1 MKSLIKKLMTK
12 FVHWLDPKL
21 DRFRTPKKKTPYTPK
36 TEKDLIGILQR
47 TPSDILTETQ
57 RIAIAS
63 SMSYQ
68 TVPVSKIMAKAE
80 HVVSLHEDDV
90 LGALTLDRLFKT
102 GLTVFPVFDKSEQIV
117 GVLRTDSID
126 PLKTVE
132 NATKLSDC
140 IDRNICYV
148 RGDYSL
154 DMLLSAFIRTNNNF
168 CIVVDHDGKIIGY
181 VTLDMFIVKFF
192 GEEIIDNFNLDADRI
207 AVSRRT
213 EK

>member
-1 MKSLIKKLMTK
+1 MTK

-36 TEKDLIGILQR
+36 TEKDLVGILQR

-181 VTLDMFIVKFF
+181 VTLDMFIAKFF

>member
-1 MKSLIKKLMTK
+1 MTK

-36 TEKDLIGILQR
+36 TEKDLVGILQR

>member
-1 MKSLIKKLMTK
+1 MTR
-12 FVHWLDPKL
+12 FVRWLDPKL
-21 DRFRTPKKKTPYTPK
+21 DRFRAPKKKTPYTPK
-36 TEKDLIGILQR
+36 TEKDLVGVLQR
-47 TPSDILTETQ
+47 TPSDILSEVQ

-80 HVVSLHEDDV
+80 HVISLHEDDA

-102 GLTVFPVFDKSEQIV
+102 GLSVFPVFDKTEQVV

-132 NATKLSDC
+132 NATKLADC

-168 CIVVDHDGKIIGY
+168 CIVVDHNGKIIGY
-181 VTLDMFIVKFF
+181 VTLAMFITKFF
-192 GEEIIDNFNLDADRI
+192 GEEIIDSFDLDADI
-207 AVSRRT
+207 HAVARRT

>member
-1 MKSLIKKLMTK
+1 MTK

-21 DRFRTPKKKTPYTPK
+21 DRFRAPKKKTPYTPK
-36 TEKDLIGILQR
+36 NEKELVGVLQR
-47 TPSDILTETQ
+47 TPEDILTETQ

-63 SMSYQ
+63 AMSYQ
-68 TVPVSKIMAKAE
+68 TIPVSRIMDKAE
-80 HVVSLHEDDV
+80 HVISLHEDDV

-102 GLTVFPVFDKSEQIV
+102 GLTVFPVFDKTEQIV

-126 PLKTVE
+126 PLKVVQD
-132 NATKLSDC
+132 ATKLADC

-168 CIVVDHDGKIIGY
+168 AIVVDHNGKITGY
-181 VTLDMFIVKFF
+181 VTLAMFITKFF
-192 GEEIIDNFNLDADRI
+192 GEEIIDSFSLDADKI

>member
-1 MKSLIKKLMTK
+1 MTR
-12 FVHWLDPKL
+12 FVRWLDPKL
-21 DRFRTPKKKTPYTPK
+21 DRFRAPKKKTPYTPK
-36 TEKDLIGILQR
+36 TEKDLVGVLQR
-47 TPSDILTETQ
+47 TPSDILSEVQ

-80 HVVSLHEDDV
+80 HVVSLHEDDA

-102 GLTVFPVFDKSEQIV
+102 GLSVFPVFDKTEQVV

-132 NATKLSDC
+132 NATKLADC

-168 CIVVDHDGKIIGY
+168 CIVVDHNGKIIGY
-181 VTLDMFIVKFF
+181 VTLAMFITKFF
-192 GEEIIDNFNLDADRI
+192 GEEIIDSFDLDADI
-207 AVSRRT
+207 HAVARRT

>member
-1 MKSLIKKLMTK
+1 MTK

-36 TEKDLIGILQR
+36 TEKDLVGILQR

-90 LGALTLDRLFKT
+90 LGALTFDRLFKT

>member
-1 MKSLIKKLMTK
+1 MTK

-36 TEKDLIGILQR
+36 TEKDLVGILQR

-132 NATKLSDC
+132 NATKISDC

>member
-1 MKSLIKKLMTK
+1 MKSLIKKLMTR
-12 FVHWLDPKL
+12 FVRWLDPKL
-21 DRFRTPKKKTPYTPK
+21 DRFRAPKKKTPYTPK
-36 TEKDLIGILQR
+36 TEKDLVGVLQR
-47 TPSDILTETQ
+47 TPSDILSEVQ

-80 HVVSLHEDDV
+80 HVISLHEDDA

-102 GLTVFPVFDKSEQIV
+102 GLSVFPVFDKTEQVV

-132 NATKLSDC
+132 NATKLADC

-168 CIVVDHDGKIIGY
+168 CIVVDHNGKIIGY
-181 VTLDMFIVKFF
+181 VTLAMFITKFF
-192 GEEIIDNFNLDADRI
+192 GEEIIDSFDLDADI
-207 AVSRRT
+207 HAVARRT